1 VSRILV
7 VEDHR
12 FQAQIGVFSAAQR
25 RLQGPVV
32 GDHVDVLAV
41 APVAFAQR
49 LVLADIEID
58 LGRQIAVLG
67 GVEAHDVS
75 QAHARLS
82 EHRVELVLL
91 DVQIPGGGGEVVL
104 RTIRNDPAF
113 SKLPVVAVT
122 AAAMS
127 GDRAR
132 FLAAGFDGYISKP
145 IDTKTFASV
154 VEGFIEKG
162 GTNG

>member
-1 VSRILV
+1 MSRILV
-7 VEDHR
+7 VEDHPLN
-12 FQAQIGVFSAAQR
+12 R
-25 RLQGPVV
+25 RLV
-32 GDHVDVLAV
+32 
-41 APVAFAQR
+41 R
-49 LVLADIEID
+49 DILEFH
-58 LGRQIAVLG
+58 GHEV
-67 GVEAHDVS
+67 VEAHDVS